1 MPRWT
6 KDCEAQRALEKLID
20 DHKITAHTK
29 AQVAYNLDTDIF
41 HQFNFPAFQKHFD
54 STIRM
59 RFAQSSGK
67 RRAPAPPE
75 EDVVVPFLQPKSVSE
90 PPNAVEVV
98 SNRIKGD
105 GLEGLVAEYYN
116 ITTKTKS
123 VVVVLTP
130 PCGATTTCEVDE
142 EDPSI
147 LRVTWTWTDSICDP
161 TSLFKSKMVNPTT
174 ETILMV
180 AALEDAYANM
190 CGKNGSRPQT
200 QYVVDLPRPVRKQRD
215 CMKISSLE
223 GPVKRI
229 LIELVAETGTRNSEF
244 QSTFRNV

>member
-6 KDCEAQRALEKLID
+6 KDCDAQRALEKLID
-20 DHKITAHTK
+20 DHTITAQTK
-29 AQVAYNLDTDIF
+29 AQTAYNLDTDIF

-54 STIRM
+54 STTRM
-59 RFAQSSGK
+59 RFGQSLGK
-67 RRAPAPPE
+67 RRAPATL
-75 EDVVVPFLQPKSVSE
+75 DDDTAVPFLQPK
-90 PPNAVEVV
+90 PAVESPMPVESV
-98 SNRIKGD
+98 SNRIKGE
-105 GLEGLVAEYYN
+105 GLEGLVTEYYN
-116 ITTKTKS
+116 ITTKTKC

-130 PCGATTTCEVDE
+130 PCGATTTCEIDE
-142 EDPSI
+142 ADPSI

-161 TSLFKSKMVNPTT
+161 TSLFKSKMANPTT

-180 AALEDAYANM
+180 AALEDAYSNL

-229 LIELVAETGTRNSEF
+229 LIELVAETGTRHSEF